1 MSANVQRKTWVR
13 VSATL
18 TSVRNNASDA
28 ASATSITVPI
38 RGWIRR
44 FRADITAGTGTPTIT
59 SFVSETSTATGAF
72 DKVLTYTTA
81 TDPLDAEEDPG
92 VFYSIS
98 ASTTDGNRK
107 SGLLYLN
114 AITSDSTA
122 DHTVALQIDIEP
134 AA

>member
-1 MSANVQRKTWVR
+1 MGSSTQRKPWVR
-13 VSATL
+13 ATATL

-28 ASATSITVPI
+28 ASATSVTVPI

-44 FRADITAGTGTPTIT
+44 FRVDITAGTGTPTIT
-59 SFVSETSTATGAF
+59 SFVSETSTATGTF

-92 VFYSIS
+92 VFYSS
-98 ASTTDGNRK
+98 SEAANGNRK
-107 SGLLYLN
+107 NGLLYLN

-122 DHTVALQIDIEP
+122 DHTIVLSLDLEP
-134 AA
+134 AV